1 MPNRIADLK
10 FVNTGK
16 KFYTRMMSN
25 SKVLLTKPEVREQRS
40 NRSLFKNEL
49 AAFAGFLG
57 IKYLLCFSVLRKILV

>member
-40 NRSLFKNEL
+40 NRSLFKMSL
-49 AAFAGFLG
+49 LRLLVFL
-57 IKYLLCFSVLRKILV
+57 VLSTCYVFLFLEKF